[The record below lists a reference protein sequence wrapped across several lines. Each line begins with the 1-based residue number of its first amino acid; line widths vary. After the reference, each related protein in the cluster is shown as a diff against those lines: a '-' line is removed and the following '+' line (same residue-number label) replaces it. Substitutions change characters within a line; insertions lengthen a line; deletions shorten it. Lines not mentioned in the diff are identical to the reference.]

1 MNILKYIFLVETPS
15 VVEEVKEVVPEEIT
29 KRSLRVQTWKKIQK
43 NHMSARPSV
52 IFNRIPNFIG
62 AEKAA
67 ELLTETQEFKDS
79 SKLKTN
85 K

>member
-1 MNILKYIFLVETPS
+1 
-15 VVEEVKEVVPEEIT
+15 
-29 KRSLRVQTWKKIQK
+29 
-43 NHMSARPSV
+43 MSARPSV

-79 SKLKTN
+79 SKLK
-85 K
+85 KKKIK